1 MQTLAAVWVAS
12 MMIGLVSG
20 QGCSNTC
27 PPVNY
32 GVVVPALCEGDRIDG
47 EISINGETKNVQA
60 DVQKDYD
67 VCYPTASEDT
77 NSFKFNDFRGQNV
90 VTVIANYYTGCNA
103 GRRESGVFAHV
114 AQKYYDLYGPDR
126 IHFIQSVKGGG
137 TCDQWS
143 AIYQIDAAQLFP
155 GSSIPNEMPWSVD
168 DSSYVLRDQFF
179 TSPFGHPAY
188 VILDGNLEIKHK
200 FIGPCCGY
208 EEYQDCTPD
217 IAKSLDTTLSEYLD
231 IILNDDTFVLD
242 ETPSMSEEV
251 EEPDSTGETPNKDS
265 EANCEWSEWSACS
278 IRCGPTPGVQ
288 VRYKDQRCDAEST
301 GLFESRVCLAENPS
315 NCNVEDG
322 GSTCVPEFGESF
334 KIREGIV
341 EGLDSPRDV
350 KFHPTPGL
358 HLGSSSEGKSFVTP
372 ENTDEAWIINGN
384 NHTISIVTALE
395 TAYQQNFPRRD
406 RGYYHYMINGTAI
419 SFNSV
424 SNSGRTSDRDTFNYW
439 AICNDNSNTYAE
451 TKEPNFFMG
460 PTLYDSNPNNNNLV
474 NRLGEQCD
482 VGSDTN
488 EEPCY
493 FLHSDMLHE
502 APSCRGIVHDPEV
515 ETAYGTVYWAFD
527 STGNRQTGQLVRF
540 DFQQPHGPGSMD
552 HSIASVRRYVEVEL
566 ETTEEAKEQAGVH
579 SGMVVHPTRRELF
592 IAIPGKNQI
601 LRVGADSGKFA
612 RTAREEY
619 PIYSNRLP
627 SFEYSVWECVD
638 RSIFADGI
646 DQPSGMALS
655 LDGERLFVAERGSG
669 KIIAYEV
676 ATGAFLYS
684 IQTRFKTIGGMDF
697 APESGDLYFVDD
709 ETNTL
714 NSIQPFATCAQ
725 DYARR
730 TNPEYTAAID
740 AAKAVLGLKASE
752 DPFDLIP
759 DSCTV
764 DPIVP
769 KATFFDQVH
778 LDTGYASDNPDV
790 QSVMTGMDEAAAL
803 LANRTDCGYDSGLNF
818 DGLLLGGYFCHV
830 CLPEQEQTC
839 HGGGSCRNVQWLG
852 YTCDNEFQIVANSE
866 AGLPGSYLLQAMDG
880 TTLDASEL
888 ALKPGITYKFSMMVA
903 DKEICMTTLLPSL
916 LSGVDLQQDNRED
929 LKVGS
934 VSRSRSQGSEVSL
947 GCATNGPVVWTTDN
961 YALIGPQ
968 IYVNVLGVSVM
979 AMAME
984 SSPTEPK
991 SSSSTSVAKGFS
1003 LAGSL
1008 FVTLLRLFF
1017 LG

>member
-1 MQTLAAVWVAS
+1 MIMEVRRMKTLAAVWLAS
-12 MMIGLVSG
+12 AMIGLVSG

-47 EISINGETKNVQA
+47 ESIINGETQNVQA
-60 DVQKDYD
+60 DVQKNYD
-67 VCYPTASEDT
+67 VCYPTASEGA

-90 VTVIANYYTGCNA
+90 VTVLANYYTGCNA

-143 AIYQIDAAQLFP
+143 AIYQSDAAELFP

-168 DSSYVLRDQFF
+168 DSSYALRDQFF

-208 EEYQDCTPD
+208 EEYWDCTPE

-231 IILNDDTFVLD
+231 MILNDDTFVLD
-242 ETPSMSEEV
+242 ETPVDTPSVSEEI
-251 EEPDSTGETPNKDS
+251 EEPDTPYNDS

-278 IRCGPTPGVQ
+278 IRCGPTRGVQ
-288 VRYKDQRCDAEST
+288 IRYKEQRCVAESS
-301 GLFESRVCLAENPS
+301 GLFESRACLATTPS

-322 GSTCVPEFGESF
+322 GLACVPEFGESW
-334 KIREGIV
+334 KIHEGVV

-350 KFHPTPGL
+350 KFHPTPGF

-395 TAYQQNFPRRD
+395 TAHQQNFPRRD

-439 AICNDNSNTYAE
+439 AICNDNSNTYAG
-451 TKEPNFFMG
+451 TKEPNYFMG
-460 PTLYDSNPNNNNLV
+460 PTLYDSNPNNRNLV

-482 VGSDTN
+482 IGSNTN

-527 STGNRQTGQLVRF
+527 STGNRNTGQLVRF

-579 SGMVVHPTRRELF
+579 SGESCSNTNRGYVRSNSFF
-592 IAIPGKNQI
+592 IVFYY
-601 LRVGADSGKFA
+601 L
-612 RTAREEY
+612 
-619 PIYSNRLP
+619 LP
-627 SFEYSVWECVD
+627 LSF
-638 RSIFADGI
+638 
-646 DQPSGMALS
+646 
-655 LDGERLFVAERGSG
+655 FV
-669 KIIAYEV
+669 
-676 ATGAFLYS
+676 
-684 IQTRFKTIGGMDF
+684 
-697 APESGDLYFVDD
+697 LYFYGD
-709 ETNTL
+709 
-714 NSIQPFATCAQ
+714 
-725 DYARR
+725 
-730 TNPEYTAAID
+730 
-740 AAKAVLGLKASE
+740 
-752 DPFDLIP
+752 
-759 DSCTV
+759 
-764 DPIVP
+764 
-769 KATFFDQVH
+769 
-778 LDTGYASDNPDV
+778 
-790 QSVMTGMDEAAAL
+790 
-803 LANRTDCGYDSGLNF
+803 
-818 DGLLLGGYFCHV
+818 
-830 CLPEQEQTC
+830 
-839 HGGGSCRNVQWLG
+839 
-852 YTCDNEFQIVANSE
+852 
-866 AGLPGSYLLQAMDG
+866 
-880 TTLDASEL
+880 
-888 ALKPGITYKFSMMVA
+888 
-903 DKEICMTTLLPSL
+903 
-916 LSGVDLQQDNRED
+916 
-929 LKVGS
+929 
-934 VSRSRSQGSEVSL
+934 
-947 GCATNGPVVWTTDN
+947 
-961 YALIGPQ
+961 
-968 IYVNVLGVSVM
+968 
-979 AMAME
+979 
-984 SSPTEPK
+984 
-991 SSSSTSVAKGFS
+991 
-1003 LAGSL
+1003 
-1008 FVTLLRLFF
+1008 
-1017 LG
+1017 